1 VKKNRSPSLLF
12 RITTRLS
19 AITLAAI
26 VLSYGWLLYQLHYT
40 TDGLAEGSL
49 IAQAAE
55 IARSM
60 RLSDGVVI
68 VPLSDNFQGSA
79 SEQEG
84 KFRYAVTD
92 EHDAVVFASKWP
104 PAPIGSITLF
114 DSRRNLYQTH
124 HNAPTPIGFFGA
136 VLDTTVEG
144 RHFTVSVERNSR
156 HLETLIDTLLEEF
169 FIHGAWVYIGLLLGL
184 CLVSILTIKGVIR
197 PVERLSREA
206 AGIGPQSIEHRL
218 SKVGVPREILGLVH
232 AVNSALARLDQGFQV
247 QREFTAAAAHEL
259 RTPLAILRAHIDTLA
274 DKSVA
279 RELRRDIDAMTR
291 IVTQLLRVARLD
303 AMVVDPSDTCNL
315 SEVAVDVA
323 AQAIP
328 KALARGKQIEALGTD
343 DPIYV
348 AASADFVY
356 HAVRNLVENAI
367 THSGNAPS
375 IEIEVRRNGDLRV
388 TDHGP
393 GIAPDMVERIFE
405 RFWRGQQ
412 SGEGSGLGLY
422 IVKRIMELA
431 GGRVTVGVT
440 SGGGATFVLGFPLAA
455 APAETAPLRHTA
467 CGRVRGASFFHAEQC
482 AARRA
487 QLSLTVSDR
496 SVTDR

>member
-1 VKKNRSPSLLF
+1 VTKKTSPSLIF

-19 AITLAAI
+19 LITLLAI
-26 VLSYGWLLYQLHYT
+26 ALSYGWLLYQLHYT
-40 TDGLAEGSL
+40 TDSLAEGSL

-55 IARSM
+55 IAHRM

-68 VPLSDNFQGSA
+68 VPLSDNFQESA
-79 SEQEG
+79 SDHDG

-104 PAPIGSITLF
+104 PAPVGSVTLF
-114 DSRRNLYQTH
+114 DSKHNLYQTH
-124 HNAPTPIGFFGA
+124 HDSPTPMGFFGA
-136 VLDTTVEG
+136 VLDTVVQG

-156 HLETLIDTLLEEF
+156 QLETLVDTLLEEF
-169 FIHGAWVYIGLLLGL
+169 FIHGAWVYIGLLASL

-218 SKVGVPREILGLVH
+218 SEIGVPREILGLVH

-259 RTPLAILRAHIDTLA
+259 RTPLAILRAHIDTIA
-274 DKSVA
+274 DKNVV
-279 RELRRDIDAMTR
+279 RELRRDVDAMTR

-303 AMVVDPSDTCNL
+303 AMVVHPNDTCNL

-323 AQAIP
+323 AQLIP
-328 KALARGKQIEALGTD
+328 QALARGTQIEVLGAD
-343 DPIYV
+343 YPVYV
-348 AASADFVY
+348 AASAEFTY
-356 HAVRNLVENAI
+356 HATRNLVENAI
-367 THSGNAPS
+367 AYSGTANS

-388 TDHGP
+388 IDHGP
-393 GIAPDMVERIFE
+393 GIAPDMVERIFD

-431 GGRVTVGVT
+431 GGRITVGVT
-440 SGGGATFVLGFPLAA
+440 SGGGATFVLGFLLAA
-455 APAETAPLRHTA
+455 APAETAPLRHA
-467 CGRVRGASFFHAEQC
+467 AE
-482 AARRA
+482 
-487 QLSLTVSDR
+487 
-496 SVTDR
+496 